1 LQCEAFVKN
10 FTATATNPAPNCGKG
25 GFMPLGVS
33 GVVKGAAT
41 CFYAFVG
48 FDAIATTGEETKV
61 HIQIVIIKMRV
72 RAESTK
78 DYATRHCPLT
88 DNRIANV
95 RGHSGNVDIV
105 GTILSIEP

>member
-10 FTATATNPAPNCGKG
+10 FTATPTNPAPNCGKG

-61 HIQIVIIKMRV
+61 HIENCNHSNER
-72 RAESTK
+72 S
-78 DYATRHCPLT
+78 Y
-88 DNRIANV
+88 RIHKRLCHAA
-95 RGHSGNVDIV
+95 
-105 GTILSIEP
+105 LSSH